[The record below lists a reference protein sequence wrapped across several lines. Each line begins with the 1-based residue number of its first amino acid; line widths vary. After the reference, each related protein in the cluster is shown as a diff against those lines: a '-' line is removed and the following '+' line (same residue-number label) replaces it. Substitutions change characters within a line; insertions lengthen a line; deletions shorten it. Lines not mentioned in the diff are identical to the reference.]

1 MQICVLRNKEE
12 KQVFGFLS
20 ERERKLVW
28 GITMHW
34 STVSLKLPRLYKAC
48 NKAFFALTSQAHK
61 HFNELFLHSSLGS
74 YQATIIQITTPLHP
88 ARSWWLRFSS
98 FPNANWNHSYGAL
111 IKHLTVGAW
120 ECLLPES
127 ARFWDS
133 LFKRQNPREI
143 WLSSFQTP
151 DDVSCNTQGPLKG

>member
-1 MQICVLRNKEE
+1 M
-12 KQVFGFLS
+12 FLGTRRKS
-20 ERERKLVW
+20 KCLGSFQSGRERLVW
-28 GITMHW
+28 GFTMHW
-34 STVSLKLPRLYKAC
+34 STVSLKLPRLYKAR

-61 HFNELFLHSSLGS
+61 HFNELFLHGSLGS
-74 YQATIIQITTPLHP
+74 YQATIIQITTPPHP

-120 ECLLPES
+120 ERLLPES

-133 LFKRQNPREI
+133 LFKSWNPREI

-151 DDVSCNTQGPLKG
+151 DDVSCNTQGLLKG